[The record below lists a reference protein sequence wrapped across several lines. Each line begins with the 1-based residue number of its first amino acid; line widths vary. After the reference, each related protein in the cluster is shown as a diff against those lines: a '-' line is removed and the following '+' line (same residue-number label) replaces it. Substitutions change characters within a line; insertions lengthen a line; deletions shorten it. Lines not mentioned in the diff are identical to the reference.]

1 MEHDL
6 QLIERKLAGELSA
19 PEEATFSQRLSQDSQ
34 FAEQY
39 ALGQVMI
46 DTLRDYQLKEEMQ
59 SWARAAT
66 RRRKR
71 QRTKYA
77 LAAGVAL
84 LLVTAAGIGYFT
96 TIQPTPQALYETYY
110 TVYPA
115 DPLLRGQPT
124 VDYNQAMNLYREEHY
139 QEAIPLFEELQK
151 SDSTDAWIALF
162 LGNSYLNVNQTGAA
176 IQHFKQV
183 AEADDAIVR
192 RYGQWYL
199 ALSYLKTGDQPAAE
213 QLLRQLS
220 AQPGMFQNKAQAMLD
235 KL

>member
-1 MEHDL
+1 MENDL

-19 PEEATFSQRLSQDSQ
+19 PEEATFSRRLSQDAE

-39 ALGQVMI
+39 ALGQMMI
-46 DTLRDYQLKEEMQ
+46 NTLRDYQLKEEMQ
-59 SWARAAT
+59 SWAQEARRQKQ
-66 RRRKR
+66 RRR
-71 QRTKYA
+71 QYA

-84 LLVTAAGIGYFT
+84 FLMTAAGIGYLT
-96 TIQPTPQALYETYY
+96 TLQPTPQSLYETYY

-124 VDYNQAMNLYREEHY
+124 VSYNQAMNLYREERY
-139 QEAIPLFEELQK
+139 REAIPLFEELQK

-162 LGNSYLNVNQTGAA
+162 LGNSYLNVDQTDAA
-176 IQHFKQV
+176 VQYFKQV
-183 AEADDAIVR
+183 ANADDAIVR

-213 QLLRQLS
+213 QLLEQLS
-220 AQPGMFQNKAQAMLD
+220 TQPGMFQNKAQAMLD